1 MLSFR
6 DRAWEAI
13 AGLGVLTQEEYGAL
27 FDERRFVERLDG
39 VFARL
44 EKLEVDEPVRDGGS
58 P

>member
-1 MLSFR
+1 MLT
-6 DRAWEAI
+6 E
-13 AGLGVLTQEEYGAL
+13 EEYGAL